1 MKKTFCAVLTLV
13 AVFLFTGNLFA
24 QGISEYTSKF
34 FQTENIVER
43 NKIVDEAIEKL
54 PLAESEILVFLDSMG
69 NYIAPFIE
77 EFSVAKT
84 KEDFIKSDAL
94 LIMFADRYDNKAM
107 QYDSLLTQLMSD
119 KRYRDD
125 DYYKEIENEIDKVK
139 IQGKLLATYSN
150 TYYPVDFLFNEE
162 AFEEAAKQIYDS
174 MNLYKEMEIDATGKT
189 AKPMPSYEEFK
200 TKLAK
205 QVAEYKKAIP
215 PTLEKKELQLN
226 DGSYVRKGQEIF
238 KTKPQII
245 KTDEETMKMIQESLK
260 NLDFEK
266 LDPNSLDIK

>member
-24 QGISEYTSKF
+24 QENNAGKYIAQF
-34 FQTENIVER
+34 FGTENIVER

-107 QYDSLLTQLMSD
+107 QYDILLTQLESD

-125 DYYKEIENEIDKVK
+125 EYYKEIGNEIDKVK
-139 IQGKLLATYSN
+139 IQGKLLETYSN

-215 PTLEKKELQLN
+215 PTLEIKELPLN
-226 DGSYVRKGQEIF
+226 DGSYVRKGQEMF

-245 KTDEETMKMIQESLK
+245 KIKTDEDTMKMIQEQTRST
-260 NLDFEK
+260 
-266 LDPNSLDIK
+266 